1 MCSRAPLVMTEDLL
15 KDLAQYKNYR
25 ERSVMMAAKS
35 LIHVYR
41 SSMPH
46 LLHKKD
52 RVINSSLNKSYI
64 SILFKYY
71 YYLQGRPTEA
81 TLEIVARKYGE
92 VDAKEFVPGAEILL
106 ETEKSE
112 SGDDSDQ
119 SDEEWVN
126 VSHSEDE
133 IDDAEDAVDEEGESE
148 EDEEDE
154 ENISDSEDINE
165 TDQSTNLQESL
176 TTEIATPKKKVV
188 SKKEQLAEKKEK
200 AAQVSSMRILT
211 DEDFKR
217 IEIAQLSKQMTSAKN
232 RKRPAESEGTSRY

>member
-1 MCSRAPLVMTEDLL
+1 M
-15 KDLAQYKNYR
+15 
-25 ERSVMMAAKS
+25 
-35 LIHVYR
+35 
-41 SSMPH
+41 
-46 LLHKKD
+46 
-52 RVINSSLNKSYI
+52 
-64 SILFKYY
+64 FKYY
-71 YYLQGRPTEA
+71 YHLFFQGRPTEA

-106 ETEKSE
+106 ETEQTE
-112 SGDDSDQ
+112 SGDDSDH

-133 IDDAEDAVDEEGESE
+133 IDDAVDEEDESE
-148 EDEEDE
+148 EDEENED
-154 ENISDSEDINE
+154 NSSDNEGINE
-165 TDQSTNLQESL
+165 TDQSTYSQESS
-176 TTEIATPKKKVV
+176 TTKIETPKKKVV

-232 RKRPAESEGTSRY
+232 RKRPAEPEGSSRYYGISYFYFPFFF